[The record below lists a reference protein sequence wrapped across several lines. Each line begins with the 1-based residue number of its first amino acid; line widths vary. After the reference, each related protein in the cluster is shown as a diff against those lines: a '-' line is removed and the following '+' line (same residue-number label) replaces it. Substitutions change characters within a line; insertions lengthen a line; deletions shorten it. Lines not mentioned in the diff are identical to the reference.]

1 MAQVVAPDEEGG
13 SVSGLESRLQ
23 AVEGVESIELELGE
37 SGLEGITVR
46 LAPDADEGAVLDGVR
61 RLLVAYGTKVPRQ
74 VPANGPPADEGH
86 EGGGVA
92 VQAPPRYGE
101 EPPGEPD
108 PEESER
114 EGADPQDEA
123 PSVTVYE
130 STAENRNANGVALGT
145 APDGDLIHLEVG
157 PGGDHSSALVAV
169 SKSGR
174 VVRRQIPASPKAII
188 QAVIDAGAELTGSD
202 PISVIG
208 MNVSS
213 VGSMRILTVIVG
225 NHGSSPKVCTA
236 SVVESD
242 WPAALI
248 DILGQVLQDR

>member
-1 MAQVVAPDEEGG
+1 M
-13 SVSGLESRLQ
+13 SGLESRLQ

-37 SGLEGITVR
+37 TGLEGITVR

-74 VPANGPPADEGH
+74 VPVNGPPTDDQQES
-86 EGGGVA
+86 GGVA
-92 VQAPPRYGE
+92 VQAPPRFGE
-101 EPPGEPD
+101 D
-108 PEESER
+108 AAVDAPEGS
-114 EGADPQDEA
+114 GGNQPQPEDEA
-123 PSVTVYE
+123 PPVTVYE

-157 PGGDHSSALVAV
+157 PGVDQSSALVAV

-213 VGSMRILTVIVG
+213 MGTMRILTVIVG

-248 DILGQVLQDR
+248 DILGQVLRDR